1 MDTFRLPFAGAV
13 AALLFA
19 GACGAAE
26 PVKLDKPVPVSTVKA
41 DKKPLDG
48 RLVSYDDVG
57 FDLVRGRDKP
67 VRVRWDEL
75 AAPGVYNVRAAII
88 GPRAGGEEWVE
99 LGRLMLRT
107 KGGDALAERAF
118 ARAVKLDPNLRAK
131 VEEAKTESASA
142 VVVKSPDDGGGP
154 TEPTTRKGGDEAAGG
169 GPQMVG
175 KAQSGAWPKLTDQQQ
190 AERVADLKKFAEA
203 AAKRMNKP
211 LVLQET
217 KYFLFYS
224 DLPPQEAANWSGLLD
239 RMYARL
245 AELFAVER
253 EKPAAEATRPT
264 RSASR
269 GGGDFANVW
278 AGKALVFVFQ
288 SADDYR
294 RFQFTV
300 HNTDPGGSAG
310 MCHCF
315 GDGIVL
321 IAFYRQQDELTFAH
335 VLVHESVHGFIHRFR
350 TPATVPSWANEG
362 LAEVIAAELVPRNGR
377 AKQREAAARESLRNR
392 PQLGGMV
399 EQKHIEAWQYPVAET
414 LCAFMIQQ
422 NKSNYV
428 DFITGIKDGLTWEQ
442 SLEQRYKAPKDRLVA
457 AYRQSL
463 GLKN

>member
-1 MDTFRLPFAGAV
+1 MNTCRLPFAWGV
-13 AALLFA
+13 VSLLLAASWCA
-19 GACGAAE
+19 GE

-41 DKKPLDG
+41 DRKPLDG
-48 RLVSYDDVG
+48 RVVAYDDDG
-57 FDLVRGRDKP
+57 FDLLKGRDTA

-88 GPRAGGEEWVE
+88 GPKAGGEEWVD
-99 LGRLMLRT
+99 LGRVMLRT
-107 KGGDALAERAF
+107 KGGETLADRAF
-118 ARAVKLDPNLRAK
+118 ARALKLDPNLRTK
-131 VEEAKTESASA
+131 VEEAKSESASA
-142 VVVKSPDDGGGP
+142 VVAKSPGGGGGP
-154 TEPTTRKGGDEAAGG
+154 TEPTARKGGDEAAGG

-175 KAQSGAWPKLTDQQQ
+175 KAQAGAWPRLTEPQQ
-190 AERVADLKKFAEA
+190 AERVAELKKFAEA

-211 LVLQET
+211 LALNET

-245 AELFAVER
+245 AELFAVDR
-253 EKPAAEATRPT
+253 EKPAADAGRPG

-269 GGGDFANVW
+269 GGGEFVNVW

-294 RFQFTV
+294 RFQVTI

-315 GDGIVL
+315 GDGIVH
-321 IAFYRQQDELTFAH
+321 IAFYRQPDELTFAH

-362 LAEVIAAELVPRNGR
+362 LAEVIAAELVPQNGR
-377 AKQREAAARESLRNR
+377 AKQREALAREALRNR

-422 NKSNYV
+422 NKRNYV
-428 DFITGIKDGLTWEQ
+428 EFITGIKDGLTWEQ
-442 SLEQRYKAPKDRLVA
+442 SLEQRYKAPRDRLVA